1 MDKKKNALFRAKLEE
16 RKKNQ
21 VKRIDHPLIRY
32 NDNDQPV
39 CKVCDLA
46 LKSDLLWDAHQV
58 SARHHQAIKNLKGSA
73 ARVTEVNS
81 VKPKHQTE
89 QLQLKT
95 DSVKSVHPNVADTEK
110 SGILEQGPSHTLP
123 ADFFDNSKETKRQKT
138 GNISAPVAKVSSH
151 DNMGPPADR
160 TPAKAVAPEADA
172 VDTAPT
178 PSTGSLPAGFFDNKD
193 ADLRARGIKP
203 VKPNVNDEYKEFE
216 KLIQDDLQ
224 EVDNRLEEEE
234 IDAAEM
240 IEIAETLEQREK
252 VERLKNLKMKVAE
265 AKSSAS
271 KQEGAASRKVTV
283 DEESSSDSDG
293 DYDDS
298 TVDWRA
304 QHL

>member
-138 GNISAPVAKVSSH
+138 
-151 DNMGPPADR
+151 DR

-240 IEIAETLEQREK
+240 IEIAETLEQRAYREK